1 MKGVAALCLV
11 LVPLYVTCR
20 LYRISRKKCIRRR
33 LTSRKLLT
41 MAAPALAHPNGLCA
55 D

>member
-1 MKGVAALCLV
+1 MKGVTALCLV

-20 LYRISRKKCIRRR
+20 LYRISRKERIRRR
-33 LTSRKLLT
+33 LATRKLLT
-41 MAAPALAHPNGLCA
+41 MAAPALAHPYSLGT